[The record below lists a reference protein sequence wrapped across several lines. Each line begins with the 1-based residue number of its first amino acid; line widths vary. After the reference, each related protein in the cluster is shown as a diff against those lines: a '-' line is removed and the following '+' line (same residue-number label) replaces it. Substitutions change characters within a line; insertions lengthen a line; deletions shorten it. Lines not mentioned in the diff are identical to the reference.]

1 MDKLS
6 ILNRIFFLKLNEIY
20 IDDIYDKNI
29 LLMIDKKIEF
39 ENADIKIGGLSI
51 VFTEDICNDKLE
63 SHIH

>member
-39 ENADIKIGGLSI
+39 EKFKKIK
-51 VFTEDICNDKLE
+51 VFDHFSMNIN
-63 SHIH
+63 